1 MANGSGS
8 DLATRRSVIAG
19 SAALL
24 GTALSGVVHAQD
36 AKGNLRISWWGSDD
50 RHQRTLKII
59 KLWESRN
66 LGYTLTPEYGGFLG
80 YQDKLSTQFAG
91 RNAPDIMQIAD
102 NRESLIASGRLLRL
116 DEYVALGQLDL
127 SSANPG
133 VLQTVKVAGKLYGI
147 PWGLACGCFFLDT
160 KVFTDTHTE
169 LPGLDWTWDEFAAK
183 AKAIAKAS
191 PIGMYGAADIW
202 TPAGTRAL
210 YAFEFFIRQRGMTVF
225 ASASKLG
232 FGKNEL
238 AEWFTFWDDLRLAGA
253 VPPAE
258 VTALES
264 GFETSPIITNRAAM
278 YPVNSSIASSLQGLT
293 QHKLVTQ
300 TFPNGL
306 GSKALA
312 GPQFGSFINSSIQV
326 YVNADTKYKKQAVD
340 FLNAITNDPE
350 MAKIQLMSRGVPLS
364 SKMTDLILPDIS
376 PVEQSMAKV
385 ILYVQEHATPQFVAW
400 PKAGSQIQ
408 DLMQQSHQQIAF
420 KQASVAQTV
429 TRFFD
434 EAGLIME

>member
-8 DLATRRSVIAG
+8 DLATRRGVIAG

-24 GTALSGVVHAQD
+24 GSALSGTVQAQD

-66 LGYTLTPEYGGFLG
+66 PGITLTPEYGGFLG

-116 DEYVALGQLDL
+116 DDYVASGQLDL

-133 VLQTVKVAGKLYGI
+133 VLQTVKVGGKLYGI

-160 KVFTDTHTE
+160 KVFTDTQTE

-191 PIGMYGAADIW
+191 PTGMYGAADIW

-225 ASASKLG
+225 ASAGKLG

-238 AEWFTFWDDLRLAGA
+238 AEWFTFWDELRLAGA

-312 GPQFGSFINSSIQV
+312 GPQFGSFINASIQI
-326 YVNADTKYKKQAVD
+326 YVNADTKNKKQAVD
-340 FLNAITNDPE
+340 FLNAITNDPD

-364 SKMTDLILPDIS
+364 SKMTDLIVPTIS

-420 KQASVAQTV
+420 KQATVTQTV